1 MTVVDCSSINL
12 ADKPVCVCSKRLRL
26 FLVSSMLSSIRLQG
40 WRRSLHAYRACEDAD
55 AKSPQAAW
63 PTVLFNQHQ
72 CGCWGAEIIKANSP
86 EQQVSAILK

>member
-1 MTVVDCSSINL
+1 MAVVDCSITSL
-12 ADKPVCVCSKRLRL
+12 AEQQVNVCSKRLRL
-26 FLVSSMLSSIRLQG
+26 FLVSFIFSSICQG

-86 EQQVSAILK
+86 EHQVHAILK